1 MVTQSH
7 VVLNIALLSK
17 RDKPFLHFYAF
28 IGAVLPDLP
37 MFIFFAVE
45 TFIRKTP
52 QREIW
57 DSRYFM
63 EAWQTF
69 FDIFNAVPLILIVLG
84 IGYYLLHSDRIV
96 IFAWSMLLHCG
107 FDFITHHDDGH
118 HHFFPL
124 SDFVFESPISYWD
137 DEHYAGIVAP
147 IERSPLFPSVM
158 GYRPA
163 PSASRRLYL
172 FPRLKTRIGRGA
184 LVVINV
190 LFLGSYLLFFLLT
203 LMNSLTLG
211 GSL

>member
-45 TFIRKTP
+45 TFIRKTS
-52 QREIW
+52 QRELW
-57 DSRYFM
+57 GTRYFM

-69 FDIFNAVPLILIVLG
+69 FDLFNAIPLILIVLG
-84 IGYYLLHSDRIV
+84 IGYYLLHSGRII
-96 IFAWSMLLHCG
+96 IFAWSLLLHCG
-107 FDFITHHDDGH
+107 FDFITHNDDGH

-137 DEHYAGIVAP
+137 RDHYGDIVAP
-147 IERSPLFPSVM
+147 IERLVM
-158 GYRPA
+158 LI
-163 PSASRRLYL
+163 ASIYL
-172 FPRLKTRIGRGA
+172 FPRLKTRLARWG
-184 LVVINV
+184 LVAINV
-190 LFLGSYLLFFLLT
+190 LFLGSYLLFFLR
-203 LMNSLTLG
+203 
-211 GSL
+211 